1 MRRGGLEIHLGDL
14 SCPSSSMWSLLGKE
28 AEVSEMGSRPTYGG
42 QELWRRLGSYLM
54 RGLNSEMSAGTLES
68 LNLETLA
75 SVWGVPFTLFAFL
88 LRPLSPET
96 LPG

>member
-1 MRRGGLEIHLGDL
+1 MGRWLVLPLPCG
-14 SCPSSSMWSLLGKE
+14 SLLEE
-28 AEVSEMGSRPTYGG
+28 AEVSEMGSRPTCCG
-42 QELWRRLGSYLM
+42 QELWRRLGSHLM
-54 RGLNSEMSAGTLES
+54 RGLNNEMSADTLES

-88 LRPLSPET
+88 LRLLSPET